1 MFLPQISIKRPV
13 LTLMMSLALV
23 LFGIIGL
30 RRLPVRELPNID
42 PPIVT
47 VTTVYR
53 GASGSVMETEVT
65 ERLEEQINS
74 IEGIKT
80 LTSESSEEVST
91 ITVEFNLNRNIDLAS
106 QDVRD
111 RVARVRGSLPKDID
125 EPIIAKQ
132 EADAQPV
139 IWIALNSDRL
149 STLELTTLAEN
160 QIKDRLQ
167 TLGGVSSVVIGGEK
181 RFAMR
186 LWLDSEKMA
195 ARQVTVLDVESA
207 LKRQNVELPS
217 GRVENSDRT
226 MSIETLGEMKTA
238 PEYNDLII
246 RNDGANLV
254 RLRDIGVAKAGVE
267 DEHTIAR
274 SNGKA
279 AVGLGVVKQA
289 NANTIEVAHLVKKEL
304 ESIRPTLP
312 QGVDAFVVYDESVF
326 VEKAIKEVWVTLA
339 IAFVLV
345 VAIIFI
351 FLRSLRSTIIPAVA
365 IPISIVAT
373 FAILNA
379 LGYSINILTMLA
391 LVLAIGVVVDDAIV
405 VLENIFRHVE
415 EGMAPMPAAFKA
427 MDEIAF
433 AIIAIT
439 ISLVAVFLP
448 LAFLTGQT
456 GRLFIE
462 FAVAVAGSVVI
473 SAFVALTL
481 TPMMAARVLKPIE
494 QTKHGSLFNTFERGF
509 QALNRAY
516 SGMLKWALAHRVI
529 TVGIGVASLA
539 LTMVLY
545 WSLDNELV
553 PEEDKG
559 QLFTIVLA
567 PEGSTTEY
575 TDRVMHKMENIVSK
589 VPEVSSYFTV
599 VALAQSGPGKPNLGF
614 MFLTL
619 KDDRKRSVQE
629 IVNGPGGL
637 SGQFFNDIEGA
648 FVIPQIPKAIGFT
661 ITQPYQLVLES
672 QDLDELNRE
681 SAAVVNQLRGLGYM
695 PNVQSAFQLNKPELR
710 ISIDRNRAAALGV
723 SVEDIS
729 RTLQM
734 MFGGLDVSR
743 IKLGGKEY
751 LVMVQLARASRMT
764 PANLDQL
771 YVRGTG
777 DKLIQLSSVVNY
789 KPSASSSSIF
799 HYNRA
804 RSATIEATPAEVPL
818 GTAVADTERIL
829 KANLPPGVRHEWS
842 GEAKDLRDSGRDV
855 IFVLILAVVIIYMV
869 LAAQFESL
877 IHPLTVMGAVPL
889 AGLGAFGLL
898 WLLNTLPKFHL
909 MPAIPSMNINLF
921 SEIGLVLLLGLVT
934 KNSILLVEFANQQRE
949 KGASAREAMFQAGVV
964 RLRPILMTALCT
976 IAGIMPIAIG
986 FGAGAESRRPM
997 GVAVVGGMITSTFLT
1012 LVIIPVIYTLF
1023 SDVTEFFVRRQAK
1036 PAPTAGNEAVVG
1048 K

>member
-1 MFLPQISIKRPV
+1 MFLPQLSIKRPV
-13 LTLMMSLALV
+13 LTMMMSLALV
-23 LFGIIGL
+23 LFGLIGL

-42 PPIVT
+42 PPVVT

-53 GASGSVMETEVT
+53 GASAAVIETEIT

-91 ITVEFNLNRNIDLAS
+91 ITVEFNLNRNIDLAA

-111 RVARVRGSLPKDID
+111 RVARVRGTLPKDID

-195 ARQVTVLDVESA
+195 ARHVTVLDVEAA

-217 GRVENSDRT
+217 GRVENSDRS

-254 RLRDIGVAKAGVE
+254 RLRDIGIAKPGVE
-267 DEHTIAR
+267 DEHTVAR
-274 SNGKA
+274 SDGKA

-304 ESIRPTLP
+304 QSIRPTLP
-312 QGVDAFVVYDESVF
+312 AGVDAFVVYDESVF
-326 VEKAIKEVWVTLA
+326 VEKAIQEVWVTLG
-339 IAFVLV
+339 IAFILV
-345 VAIIFI
+345 VAIIFV
-351 FLRSLRSTIIPAVA
+351 FLRSLRSTVIPAVA

-373 FAILNA
+373 FLVLDV

-415 EGMAPMPAAFKA
+415 EGTPPMQAAIKA

-433 AIIAIT
+433 AIVAIT

-481 TPMMAARVLKPIE
+481 TPMMSARILKPIE

-509 QALNRAY
+509 QAINRAY
-516 SGMLKWALAHRVI
+516 SATLNFALRHRVMTI
-529 TVGIGVASLA
+529 LVGVVSLA
-539 LTMVLY
+539 LTFVLFR
-545 WSLDNELV
+545 SLDYEFV

-559 QLFTIVLA
+559 QLFNIVLA

-575 TDRVMHKMENIVSK
+575 TDRMMRKMENIVSN
-589 VPEVSSYFTV
+589 VPEVNSFFDV
-599 VALAQSGPGKPNLGF
+599 VALAQSGPGKPNVGF

-619 KDDRKRSVQE
+619 KDDRKRSVEQ

-637 SGQFFNDIEGA
+637 NGQFFNNIEGA
-648 FVIPQIPKAIGFT
+648 FCIPQIPKAIGFT
-661 ITQPYQLVLES
+661 FDQPYQLVLQS
-672 QDLDELNRE
+672 QDLGALSRE
-681 SAAVVNQLRGLGYM
+681 SAAIVNQLRTLGYM
-695 PNVQSAFQLNKPELR
+695 PNVRSAFEVNKPELR
-710 ISIDRNRAAALGV
+710 LSIDRDRAAAVGV

-751 LVMVQLARASRMT
+751 YVMVQLARASRMT
-764 PANLDQL
+764 PADLDQL
-771 YVRGTG
+771 YVRSAGG
-777 DKLIQLSSVVNY
+777 QLIQLSSVVNY
-789 KPSASSSSIF
+789 QTGAASSSIY
-799 HYNRA
+799 HYNRS
-804 RSATIEATPAEVPL
+804 RSATIEATPVDVPM
-818 GTAVADTERIL
+818 GTAVSDTEKIL
-829 KANLPPGVRHEWS
+829 KTSLPPDFRYEWA
-842 GEAKDLRDSGRDV
+842 GEAQDLRDSGRD
-855 IFVLILAVVIIYMV
+855 ILFVLLLALAIIYMV

-877 IHPLTVMGAVPL
+877 IHPLTVMLAVPL

-898 WLLNTLPKFHL
+898 WLLNLLPKIGL
-909 MPAIPSMNINLF
+909 PPIPSMNINLF

-934 KNSILLVEFANQQRE
+934 KNSILLVEFANQQRA
-949 KGASAREAMFQAGVV
+949 KGLNARDAMFQAGVV

-1012 LVIIPVIYTLF
+1012 LVIIPVVYTLF
-1023 SDVTEFFVRRQAK
+1023 SDMAELALRRKPVAVPAEAK
-1036 PAPTAGNEAVVG
+1036 GTAVVEG
-1048 K
+1048 